1 MSNEPIQRPLG
12 VAMIGYA
19 FMGKAHSNA
28 WRNVASY
35 FDVPALEQKVLVGR
49 DAAAVSEAAAKYGW
63 QETATDWRSVLDR
76 DDIHIVDICAPG
88 WMHAEIAIAALEAGK
103 HVLLEKPLA
112 NTLAEAE
119 AITAAARAA
128 RAKGVQSMVGFNY
141 RRVPALALAKELVS
155 EGRLGAIRQVRAAY
169 LQDWLADEA
178 APMTWRLKKETAGSG
193 ALGDIA
199 SHAIDQVLFLLGDQ
213 VTEVSG
219 RLQTFVNQRPGAA
232 GLEDVTVD
240 DAAWATLTLASGAIA
255 SVEASRVATGR
266 KNSLQIEIYG
276 DKGALRFDLE
286 NLNELQFLD
295 ATAPA
300 REQGFRRIVVTE
312 PEHPYLDAWWPQGH
326 IIGWEHTF
334 THEIRDLLLAID
346 GGTEP
351 SPSFEDGLEVQRILA
366 AVEESAAAKS
376 ALIQL
381 STYLKEPD
389 MPRPYTLFTGQWA
402 DLPFEEVARLASG
415 WGYDGLEIAVS
426 GDHLDAWRW
435 DEPGYVESKLA
446 ILNKYNLKVWAISN
460 HLKGQAVCDDPID
473 FRHEAIV
480 GAKVWGDGDPEGV
493 RQRAA
498 EEMKHTARLAK
509 ALGVDTV
516 VGFTG
521 SSIWQ
526 YVAMFP
532 PVPEKVIDAG
542 YQDFADR
549 WNPILDV
556 FDECGVRFAHE
567 VHPSEIAYDY
577 WTTVRTLEAIG
588 HRPAFGL
595 NWDPSHM
602 MWQGIDPVS
611 FIWDFKDRIYHVD
624 CKDTKVRQTGR
635 NTVMGSH
642 LAWGD
647 PRRGWDFV
655 SAGRGDVPWEASFRA
670 LTAIGYDGPIS
681 VEWEDAGMDRLH
693 GAPEALA
700 ALKKFDFPPSNTSFD
715 AAFKQ

>member
-49 DAAAVSEAAAKYGW
+49 DAAAVSEAAGKYGW

-76 DDIHIVDICAPG
+76 DDVHIVDICAPG

-155 EGRLGAIRQVRAAY
+155 EGRLGSVRQVRAAY
-169 LQDWLADEA
+169 LQDWLADES
-178 APMTWRLKKETAGSG
+178 APMTWRLTKETAGSG

-199 SHAIDQVLFLLGDQ
+199 SHAIDQVLFLLGGQ

-219 RLQTFVNQRPGAA
+219 RLQTFVDQRPGAE

-326 IIGWEHTF
+326 TIGWEHTF
-334 THEIRDLLLAID
+334 THQIRDFLLAID
-346 GGTEP
+346 GGTQP

-381 STYLKEPD
+381 AAAPTE
-389 MPRPYTLFTGQWA
+389 
-402 DLPFEEVARLASG
+402 
-415 WGYDGLEIAVS
+415 
-426 GDHLDAWRW
+426 
-435 DEPGYVESKLA
+435 
-446 ILNKYNLKVWAISN
+446 
-460 HLKGQAVCDDPID
+460 
-473 FRHEAIV
+473 
-480 GAKVWGDGDPEGV
+480 GA
-493 RQRAA
+493 
-498 EEMKHTARLAK
+498 
-509 ALGVDTV
+509 
-516 VGFTG
+516 
-521 SSIWQ
+521 
-526 YVAMFP
+526 
-532 PVPEKVIDAG
+532 
-542 YQDFADR
+542 
-549 WNPILDV
+549 
-556 FDECGVRFAHE
+556 
-567 VHPSEIAYDY
+567 
-577 WTTVRTLEAIG
+577 
-588 HRPAFGL
+588 
-595 NWDPSHM
+595 
-602 MWQGIDPVS
+602 
-611 FIWDFKDRIYHVD
+611 
-624 CKDTKVRQTGR
+624 
-635 NTVMGSH
+635 
-642 LAWGD
+642 
-647 PRRGWDFV
+647 
-655 SAGRGDVPWEASFRA
+655 
-670 LTAIGYDGPIS
+670 
-681 VEWEDAGMDRLH
+681 
-693 GAPEALA
+693 
-700 ALKKFDFPPSNTSFD
+700 
-715 AAFKQ
+715 

>member
-1 MSNEPIQRPLG
+1 MSNQTHQGALG

-35 FDVPALEQKVLVGR
+35 FDVPAFEQKVLVGR
-49 DAAAVSEAAAKYGW
+49 DAAAVAEAAAKYGW
-63 QETATDWRSVLDR
+63 QETATDWRTALDR

-119 AITAAARAA
+119 AITAAAQAA

-141 RRVPALALAKELVS
+141 RRVPALALAKELVG

-169 LQDWLADEA
+169 LQDWLADET

-199 SHAIDQVLFLLGDQ
+199 SHAIDQVLFLLGDR

-219 RLQTFVNQRPGAA
+219 RLQTFVDRRLGAE

-240 DAAWATLTLASGAIA
+240 DAAWATLQLASGAIA

-312 PEHPYLDAWWPQGH
+312 PEHPYVDAWWPQGH

-334 THEIRDLLLAID
+334 THEVRDLLLAID
-346 GGTEP
+346 GGTPP

-376 ALIQL
+376 ALVQL
-381 STYLKEPD
+381 NTE
-389 MPRPYTLFTGQWA
+389 
-402 DLPFEEVARLASG
+402 
-415 WGYDGLEIAVS
+415 
-426 GDHLDAWRW
+426 
-435 DEPGYVESKLA
+435 
-446 ILNKYNLKVWAISN
+446 
-460 HLKGQAVCDDPID
+460 
-473 FRHEAIV
+473 
-480 GAKVWGDGDPEGV
+480 GA
-493 RQRAA
+493 
-498 EEMKHTARLAK
+498 
-509 ALGVDTV
+509 
-516 VGFTG
+516 
-521 SSIWQ
+521 
-526 YVAMFP
+526 
-532 PVPEKVIDAG
+532 
-542 YQDFADR
+542 
-549 WNPILDV
+549 
-556 FDECGVRFAHE
+556 
-567 VHPSEIAYDY
+567 
-577 WTTVRTLEAIG
+577 
-588 HRPAFGL
+588 
-595 NWDPSHM
+595 
-602 MWQGIDPVS
+602 
-611 FIWDFKDRIYHVD
+611 
-624 CKDTKVRQTGR
+624 
-635 NTVMGSH
+635 
-642 LAWGD
+642 
-647 PRRGWDFV
+647 
-655 SAGRGDVPWEASFRA
+655 
-670 LTAIGYDGPIS
+670 
-681 VEWEDAGMDRLH
+681 
-693 GAPEALA
+693 
-700 ALKKFDFPPSNTSFD
+700 
-715 AAFKQ
+715 

>member
-49 DAAAVSEAAAKYGW
+49 DADAVSEAAAKYGW
-63 QETATDWRSVLDR
+63 KETATDWRSVLDR

-169 LQDWLADEA
+169 LQDWLADES

-199 SHAIDQVLFLLGDQ
+199 SHAIDQVRFLLGDQ

-219 RLQTFVNQRPGAA
+219 RLQTFVDQRPGAE

-381 STYLKEPD
+381 STIE
-389 MPRPYTLFTGQWA
+389 
-402 DLPFEEVARLASG
+402 
-415 WGYDGLEIAVS
+415 
-426 GDHLDAWRW
+426 
-435 DEPGYVESKLA
+435 
-446 ILNKYNLKVWAISN
+446 
-460 HLKGQAVCDDPID
+460 
-473 FRHEAIV
+473 
-480 GAKVWGDGDPEGV
+480 GA
-493 RQRAA
+493 
-498 EEMKHTARLAK
+498 
-509 ALGVDTV
+509 
-516 VGFTG
+516 
-521 SSIWQ
+521 
-526 YVAMFP
+526 
-532 PVPEKVIDAG
+532 
-542 YQDFADR
+542 
-549 WNPILDV
+549 
-556 FDECGVRFAHE
+556 
-567 VHPSEIAYDY
+567 
-577 WTTVRTLEAIG
+577 
-588 HRPAFGL
+588 
-595 NWDPSHM
+595 
-602 MWQGIDPVS
+602 
-611 FIWDFKDRIYHVD
+611 
-624 CKDTKVRQTGR
+624 
-635 NTVMGSH
+635 
-642 LAWGD
+642 
-647 PRRGWDFV
+647 
-655 SAGRGDVPWEASFRA
+655 
-670 LTAIGYDGPIS
+670 
-681 VEWEDAGMDRLH
+681 
-693 GAPEALA
+693 
-700 ALKKFDFPPSNTSFD
+700 
-715 AAFKQ
+715 

>member
-49 DAAAVSEAAAKYGW
+49 DAAAVSEAAGKYGW

-76 DDIHIVDICAPG
+76 DDVHIVDICAPG

-155 EGRLGAIRQVRAAY
+155 EGRLGSVRQVRAAY
-169 LQDWLADEA
+169 LQDWLADES
-178 APMTWRLKKETAGSG
+178 APMTWRLTKETAGSG

-199 SHAIDQVLFLLGDQ
+199 SHAIDQVLFLLGGQ

-219 RLQTFVNQRPGAA
+219 RLQTFVDQRPGTE
-232 GLEDVTVD
+232 GMEDVTVD

-326 IIGWEHTF
+326 TIGWEHTF
-334 THEIRDLLLAID
+334 THQIRDFLLAID
-346 GGTEP
+346 GGTQP

-381 STYLKEPD
+381 
-389 MPRPYTLFTGQWA
+389 A
-402 DLPFEEVARLASG
+402 VAPT
-415 WGYDGLEIAVS
+415 E
-426 GDHLDAWRW
+426 
-435 DEPGYVESKLA
+435 
-446 ILNKYNLKVWAISN
+446 
-460 HLKGQAVCDDPID
+460 
-473 FRHEAIV
+473 
-480 GAKVWGDGDPEGV
+480 GA
-493 RQRAA
+493 
-498 EEMKHTARLAK
+498 
-509 ALGVDTV
+509 
-516 VGFTG
+516 
-521 SSIWQ
+521 
-526 YVAMFP
+526 
-532 PVPEKVIDAG
+532 
-542 YQDFADR
+542 
-549 WNPILDV
+549 
-556 FDECGVRFAHE
+556 
-567 VHPSEIAYDY
+567 
-577 WTTVRTLEAIG
+577 
-588 HRPAFGL
+588 
-595 NWDPSHM
+595 
-602 MWQGIDPVS
+602 
-611 FIWDFKDRIYHVD
+611 
-624 CKDTKVRQTGR
+624 
-635 NTVMGSH
+635 
-642 LAWGD
+642 
-647 PRRGWDFV
+647 
-655 SAGRGDVPWEASFRA
+655 
-670 LTAIGYDGPIS
+670 
-681 VEWEDAGMDRLH
+681 
-693 GAPEALA
+693 
-700 ALKKFDFPPSNTSFD
+700 
-715 AAFKQ
+715 